1 MAFAYF
7 STSSQLLKLPEKAFH
22 PDKSF
27 DFPSREFGKKNVK
40 TRSCQASYFSS
51 WPWLTYD
58 LEKDVIFCHLCVK
71 SLTFVQP

>member
-1 MAFAYF
+1 MAFASF
-7 STSSQLLKLPEKAFH
+7 SASSQLLKLPEKAFH
-22 PDKSF
+22 PDKSL
-27 DFPSREFGKKNVK
+27 DFPSREFGKKNIK
-40 TRSCQASYFSS
+40 TRFCQASYFSF